1 MSITMDKLD
10 INKKGIVTKINS
22 IGIMRRRLMDIGIVK
37 GTTIECVLQS
47 PSKNPKAYL
56 IKGSII
62 ALRND
67 DAKQIEVKPI

>member
-1 MSITMDKLD
+1 MDKLD